1 MNKGQAA
8 KADIVFSSV
17 KDTEVLMASYEDNT
31 SQGNRWIF
39 DSGSTVHV
47 CSQKKLFNS
56 LATKEEEI
64 VKMVDGSAC
73 KVIGTGTVKVT
84 ERDETVRALEAVR
97 YVPRHGTI

>member
-1 MNKGQAA
+1 M
-8 KADIVFSSV
+8 
-17 KDTEVLMASYEDNT
+17 TSYEDNT

-64 VKMVDGSAC
+64 VKMMDDSSC
-73 KVIGTGTVKVT
+73 KVIGTGTVKIKKNKMVH
-84 ERDETVRALEAVR
+84 ALEAVL
-97 YVPRHGTI
+97 YVPKVRYNLISIKGAAPSAIRCRHS